1 MFRGGLIGLLILIG
15 DVYAL
20 INILQSNTENGNKV
34 LWVLVVWLLPGLGL
48 ILWFLLGPRAR
59 RAL

>member
-1 MFRGGLIGLLILIG
+1 MFRGGLIGLLVLIG

-20 INILQSNTENGNKV
+20 VNILQSNTETGNKV

-48 ILWFLLGPRAR
+48 ILWLLLGPRAR
-59 RAL
+59 RAA